1 MLKRRDFLKALGLGG
16 VGTGLGFMLGES
28 IKTPATNLIPYV
40 VPPEDIVPGV
50 ANWYSSLCTQC
61 NAGCGIIVRVLE
73 GRAKKIEGNPHH
85 PVNQGRLCAMG
96 QAGLQALYNPDRIKT
111 PLIRKGSRQ
120 SEEFR
125 AITWEE
131 ALSVLAEN
139 LMKLKIASN
148 TEKLFLLSSVIRGHM
163 GHLFETFM
171 QNFGSPNY
179 IQYDLFQHKEL
190 IFANK
195 VSMGINILPYYDI
208 GNTNLL
214 LSFGADFLNTWLSPV
229 NHSLGYGHMRQG
241 RHGSRGRLVQI
252 EPRLSLS
259 GANADEWIPVRPGTE
274 GILALSLAYTII
286 EEGYYKGQDINEWN
300 KILSPYKPEMISEL
314 TNTDN
319 ERIRTL
325 AREFAS
331 ARPGLAIAGE
341 NAASYT
347 DGVNHIIAVNIL
359 NHLADNI
366 GKTGGVIS
374 NPEAP
379 IKKTQSLKDI
389 DALLRNARAG
399 EVETL
404 ITYNTNPVFT
414 LPHNSKI
421 QEALENIPF
430 VVSLSCFMDETTAHA
445 DLILPTNSSLEDWGD
460 DIAEP
465 APGHN
470 TATIM
475 QPAVSPL
482 YDSRNAGDILLS
494 TAKRLGNRLQKNM
507 PWDNFRDFFIE
518 SWKTIYEKQRHTY
531 AGEPVFEDFW
541 NKVLT
546 QGGWW
551 DQEKHTHQ
559 SIHFIKDNVK
569 RFISS
574 SPSLFQGN
582 EDEFPFYLIL
592 YAHSGYYDGR
602 HANLP
607 WLQEM
612 PDPMTSV
619 VWGTWIEINPQTAGK
634 MGIREG
640 DLLLVESPYGKLHVP
655 AYLYPGIR
663 PDTVSIPIGQ
673 GHKTYGRYAGN
684 RGSNPLDLLP
694 GISRHETGTIP
705 LNSTRVKITKSSE
718 KGNLVKMEGITKEF
732 DRQIVQTI
740 PPYERRQN

>member
-73 GRAKKIEGNPHH
+73 GRARKIEGNPRH

-125 AITWEE
+125 EITWEE
-131 ALSVLAEN
+131 ALSVIAEN
-139 LMKLKIASN
+139 LMKLNKTSN
-148 TEKLFLLSSVIRGHM
+148 TEKLFLLSSVIRGHL

-195 VSMGINILPYYDI
+195 VSMGINILPHYDI

-241 RHGSRGRLVQI
+241 KPRARGRLVQI

-274 GILALSLAYTII
+274 GILALGLAYTII
-286 EEGYYKGQDINEWN
+286 EEGFYKGTDINEWN

-314 TNTDN
+314 TNTDH

-341 NAASYT
+341 NTASYA

-359 NHLADNI
+359 NHLAGNI
-366 GKTGGVIS
+366 GKTGGVIP

-389 DALLRNARAG
+389 NALLRNALAG

-404 ITYNTNPVFT
+404 IIYNTNPAFT

-430 VVSLSCFMDETTAHA
+430 VVSLSSFMDETTAHA
-445 DLILPTNSSLEDWGD
+445 DLILPTNTSLEDWGD

-475 QPAVSPL
+475 QPAVSPI
-482 YDSRNAGDILLS
+482 YDTKNAGDIFLS
-494 TAKRLGNRLQKNM
+494 IAKIFGNGLHDKM
-507 PWDNFRDFFIE
+507 PWNNFRDFLMD
-518 SWKTIYEKQRHTY
+518 SWKGI
-531 AGEPVFEDFW
+531 GPSFEDFW

-551 DQEKHTHQ
+551 GQEKRTHQ
-559 SIHFIKDNVK
+559 SIHFRTDNVK

-574 SPSLFQGN
+574 SPSVFHGS

-619 VWGTWIEINPQTAGK
+619 VWGTWVEINPQTAGK

-705 LNSTRVKITKSSE
+705 LNATRVKITKSSE
-718 KGNLVKMEGITKEF
+718 TGKLVKMEGITKEF
-732 DRQIVQTI
+732 DRKIVQTI
-740 PPYERRQN
+740 TPET